1 MVIFYT
7 SVFNGE
13 KTLAR
18 SIESVLLQTCGNF
31 SYYILDNASTD
42 QTNEII
48 KHFAEKDSRVIK
60 LENKVNNPYEIY
72 SLLEN
77 IFLKEYADGYFAN
90 LDADDEY
97 APDFFE
103 KMLAFMKEYNLEI
116 AACGNSFIDAQT
128 NRLTGMR
135 MLEQNLILEGDGF
148 QKHFLQYYQ
157 FMRTVWGKVY
167 SLSVLRNCNFQNRK
181 SVSYGGDTLF
191 AMETFRRA
199 RRVGILA
206 ESLHKYYIFPK
217 SASYRFDE
225 NRITSDS
232 ILFDA
237 ARNFLI
243 TKCGTVS
250 QENLNFLY
258 HVYLNASQDTINIL
272 LNSQISV
279 TDKLNRL
286 RDIFQCQHT
295 QELVQWPGLEVQK
308 NKLFRQ
314 VAVWVLSQK
323 EVCCDMGLETAA
335 DILAAMGV
343 HPTRIN
349 GWQDCW
355 VFLLLTKLKN
365 KLPKTVSLCKTD
377 DQIVSITSKLP
388 LLAGLDTEFLTFYP
402 EIVFSIMIHDE
413 KKALRQIKEIIER
426 ETDIPDEYIEA
437 FLTLGLNL
445 SAKLEYAKD
454 FIYFKKLH
462 IWMLIEFSRIDEAQE
477 ELADWEEI
485 LPNDVDF
492 EELRGRLLQ

>member
-1 MVIFYT
+1 MGTVIIYT
-7 SVFNGE
+7 PAYNAE
-13 KTLAR
+13 KTLKLTVN
-18 SIESVLLQTCGNF
+18 SVLAQTHTDF
-31 SYYILDNASTD
+31 MYYLLDNASTD
-42 QTNEII
+42 NT
-48 KHFAEKDSRVIK
+48 
-60 LENKVNNPYEIY
+60 YEIV
-72 SLLEN
+72 
-77 IFLKEYADGYFAN
+77 KEYAERDRRIVPLHNEINRSGNMIWDVIQNHSNDCYVCE

-97 APDFFE
+97 APDFLE
-103 KMLAFMKEYNLEI
+103 KMLTFMKNYNLEI
-116 AACGNSFIDAQT
+116 AACGNNFIDVQT
-128 NRLTGMR
+128 KRLVGIR
-135 MLEQNLILEGDGF
+135 KLSKNLILECNGF
-148 QKHFLQYYQ
+148 NEHFTQYYQ
-157 FMRTVWGKVY
+157 FMRAMWGKVY
-167 SLSVLRNCNFQNRK
+167 SVSVFRETNWKEYVTTL
-181 SVSYGGDTLF
+181 YGTDTLF
-191 AMETFRRA
+191 TMTAFQKA
-199 RRVGILA
+199 KRVGILS
-206 ESLHKYYIFPK
+206 ESLHRYYISPK
-217 SASYRFDE
+217 SDSYKFNED
-225 NRITSDS
+225 RITSDS

-258 HVYLNASQDTINIL
+258 HVYLNASQDTINVL

-388 LLAGLDTEFLTFYP
+388 LLAGLDAEFLTFYP

-485 LPNDVDF
+485 LPNDMDF